1 MLSVDEA
8 LVLVTDG
15 VLPLP
20 SETVGIAAAA
30 GRVLAA
36 DVTARTTQPPADVS
50 AMDGYAVRAADCAA
64 SEARLR
70 VIGQSAAGHG
80 FAGQLQ
86 AGEAVRIFTGAP
98 LPVGADAIVIQEDAE
113 ATDGWVQVTSNPVA
127 GRWIRRRG
135 ADWSGGEVLLRAGR
149 RLNARDVGL
158 VAAMNVPWLPV
169 RRRARVAVIAT
180 GDEIV
185 LPGELATPAQIYGGN
200 AFFLAAFVHAW
211 GGEAISVGIA
221 RDDVAALDE
230 LLAAARGADLLV
242 TIGGASVGDHDL
254 VAAALTRR
262 DFRLGFHKVAM
273 RPGKPLLCGR
283 LGDVP
288 VLGLPGNPVSVGV
301 TSLIFLKP
309 LLDRLHGCTAP
320 ALPLRRARL
329 TVDLAANDA
338 RQDYLRAVLSQD
350 EGGELTVRPFARQ
363 DSALLALF
371 AAADALVVRP
381 PLAPAAAAGE
391 MVEVIVLAE
400 AAPGF

>member
-8 LVLVTDG
+8 LALVTDG
-15 VLPLP
+15 ILPLP
-20 SETVGIAAAA
+20 AETVGIAAAA

-64 SEARLR
+64 SEVRLR

-80 FAGQLQ
+80 FAGPLG

-98 LPVGADAIVIQEDAE
+98 LPAGADAIVIQEDAQ
-113 ATDGWVQVTSNPVA
+113 AADGWVRVASAAVA

-135 ADWSGGEVLLRAGR
+135 ADWTAGEALLAAGR
-149 RLNARDVGL
+149 RLGARDVGL
-158 VAAMNVPWLPV
+158 AAAMNLPWLPV

-180 GDEIV
+180 GDEVV
-185 LPGELATPAQIYGGN
+185 LPGEPASPVQIHGGN
-200 AFFLAAFVHAW
+200 AFSVAACVRAW
-211 GGEAISVGIA
+211 GGDAISVGIA
-221 RDDVAALDE
+221 RDEMAALDG

-254 VAAALTRR
+254 VGAALARR
-262 DFRLGFHKVAM
+262 GFTLGFHKVAM
-273 RPGKPLLCGR
+273 RPGKPLICGR

-309 LLDRLHGCTAP
+309 LLDRLHGCPAP
-320 ALPLRRARL
+320 PMPCRRARL
-329 TVDLAANDA
+329 SVALAANDG
-338 RQDYLRAVLSQD
+338 RQDYLRAELGRD
-350 EGGELTVRPFARQ
+350 DDGELTARPFARQ

-371 AAADALVVRP
+371 AAADALVIRP
-381 PLAPAAAAGE
+381 PFAPAAAAGDI
-391 MVEVIVLAE
+391 VDVIVLAE
-400 AAPGF
+400 AVPGF